1 MRDTFK
7 DILLVVVAAG
17 IAMLGNYYF
26 VNYRSAQTA
35 VTPAQRLGK

>member
-1 MRDTFK
+1 MRDTLK
-7 DILLVVVAAG
+7 DILMVFVAVG

-35 VTPAQRLGK
+35 VTPAQRLGR